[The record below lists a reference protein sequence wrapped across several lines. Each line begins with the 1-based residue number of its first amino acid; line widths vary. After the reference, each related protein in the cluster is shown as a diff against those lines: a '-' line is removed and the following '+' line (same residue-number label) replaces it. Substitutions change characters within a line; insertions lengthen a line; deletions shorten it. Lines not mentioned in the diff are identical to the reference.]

1 MIHGKSSDPV
11 LIKRIKVNV
20 WTLRDEVEAAV
31 KLRYK
36 NGEKP
41 NIDDLIETYKDK
53 GELPINDSIESEE
66 AALDPQALADA
77 AMSGDNVTP
86 IKETKIIK
94 QFIPDLPP
102 EKVYVGNILLSEL
115 YMDGMYFFC
124 ERQFT
129 QGQSIVVDIQIPNRI
144 ILNGVVVFSRS
155 YNMKSRIISQTSMP
169 FRTGIKFTFLKE
181 GERTLLRN
189 FIKSIE
195 PEVREEPAA
204 VAASKE
210 SSSGGDDDFDLFDD
224 LE

>member
-41 NIDDLIETYKDK
+41 NIDDLIEIYKDK
-53 GELPINDSIESEE
+53 GELPINDSIEDEE
-66 AALDPQALADA
+66 SALDPQALADA

-94 QFIPDLPP
+94 QFIPDLPAG
-102 EKVYVGNILLSEL
+102 KVYVGNILLSEL

-124 ERQFT
+124 EKQFT

-144 ILNGVVVFSRS
+144 ILNGVVIFSRT

-195 PEVREEPAA
+195 PEVREEPTAP
-204 VAASKE
+204 AASKE
-210 SSSGGDDDFDLFDD
+210 KGSDAEDDFDLFDD

>member
-41 NIDDLIETYKDK
+41 NIDDLIEIYKDK
-53 GELPINDSIESEE
+53 GELPINDSIEDEE

-77 AMSGDNVTP
+77 AMAGDNVTP

-102 EKVYVGNILLSEL
+102 AKVYVGNILLSEL

-124 ERQFT
+124 EKQFT

-144 ILNGVVVFSRS
+144 ILNGVVIFSRT

-195 PEVREEPAA
+195 PEVREEPTAPAA
-204 VAASKE
+204 AKE
-210 SSSGGDDDFDLFDD
+210 NSSDGDDDFDLFDD